1 MYVVGSVFR
10 VLEAS
15 LVNLR
20 FPRDA
25 RVVDKVRVSVGGHC
39 GSMFNEDADLAKF

>member
-25 RVVDKVRVSVGGHC
+25 RVVDKVRPKSE
-39 GSMFNEDADLAKF
+39 GSEAVRHEVHGS